1 MDLDLDLQSKKR
13 EILERSLEVF
23 EDVSKTRLL
32 EVERNIGRRF
42 ADKYTR

>member
-1 MDLDLDLQSKKR
+1 MNLDLDLQSKRRK
-13 EILERSLEVF
+13 ILERSLEIF